1 MVSKTEAARYG
12 LARVISKRG
21 LASRSVAAAWVAN
34 GRVRVDGRCVRDT
47 EAPTALD
54 ARIEIDQS
62 VATAAVPI
70 YLALNKPRGLI
81 TSTQDEHGRA
91 TIYACLQ
98 NLDLPWVAPVGRLD
112 KASEGLLLLSNDPV
126 WAAAITGPEHHQSKV
141 YHVQVRPL
149 PTTADLAALLAGVVV
164 APGEA
169 PMHAAAARSIR
180 HGEKSAWLEI
190 VLDQGRNRQIRRML
204 QALGLSVER
213 LLRVA
218 IGPVTLG
225 ELGKGRVR
233 HLTPDEVAALRKV
246 GSHQTL

>member
-1 MVSKTEAARYG
+1 MVSRTEATRYG

-21 LASRSVAAAWVAN
+21 LASRSVAATWVVA
-34 GRVRVDGRCVRDT
+34 GRVQVDGRRVRDA
-47 EAPTALD
+47 EAPTRLD
-54 ARIEIDQS
+54 ANIDIDQS
-62 VATAAVPI
+62 VAAAALPI

-98 NLDLPWVAPVGRLD
+98 HLDLPWVAPVGRLD

-126 WAAAITGPEHHQSKV
+126 WAAAITGPEHHLSKV

-149 PTTADLAALLAGVVV
+149 PTDADLAALRAGVVV
-164 APGEA
+164 SAGEA
-169 PMHAAAARSIR
+169 PMRAAALRRIR
-180 HGEKSAWLEI
+180 QGEKSAWLEI
-190 VLDQGRNRQIRRML
+190 VLDQGRNRQIRRMM

-218 IGPVTLG
+218 IGPVILG
-225 ELGKGRVR
+225 DLAKGQVR
-233 HLTPDEVAALRKV
+233 HLLPEEVAALR
-246 GSHQTL
+246 

>member
-1 MVSKTEAARYG
+1 MVSKTETPRYG

-21 LASRSVAAAWVAN
+21 LASRSVAAAWVSS
-34 GRVRVDGRCVRDT
+34 GRVRVDGRCVRDA
-47 EAPTALD
+47 EAPTPLD

-62 VATAAVPI
+62 VAVAAVPI

-81 TSTQDEHGRA
+81 TSTQDEQGRA

-98 NLDLPWVAPVGRLD
+98 GQNLPWVAPVGRLD

-126 WAAAITGPEHHQSKV
+126 WAAAITDPEHHLRKV
-141 YHVQVRPL
+141 YHVQMRPL
-149 PTTADLAALLAGVVV
+149 PTDADVAALLAGVVV
-164 APGEA
+164 TPGEA
-169 PMHAAAARSIR
+169 ALRAAAVRR
-180 HGEKSAWLEI
+180 LRQGEKSAWLEI

-204 QALGLSVER
+204 QTLGLSVER

-225 ELGKGRVR
+225 ELGKGQVR
-233 HLTPDEVAALRKV
+233 HLTPDEVAALR
-246 GSHQTL
+246 